1 MSLVKN
7 IQDLCSI
14 KNTTLIGLEREIGLG
29 RGTIRNW
36 DTHAPSIEKLQRVAN
51 YFNVPVDF
59 LLGNV
64 GFTKKD
70 ERDIAVRLEQ
80 LEADL
85 ASQETLMLSGEILDD
100 ETRELL
106 KIALEHAVKVSKLKA
121 KSKFNPT
128 KNK

>member
-7 IQDLCSI
+7 IQNLCNS

-36 DTHAPSIEKLQRVAN
+36 DNHAPSIDKLQKVAN
-51 YFNVPVDF
+51 FFNVSVDF
-59 LLGNV
+59 LLGNENL
-64 GFTKKD
+64 TKKD
-70 ERDIAVRLEQ
+70 ERDIAIRLEQ

-85 ASQETLMLSGEILDD
+85 ANQQTLMLSGEILDD

-106 KIALEHAVKVSKLKA
+106 KSALEHAVKVSKLKA
-121 KSKFNPT
+121 KKKFNPT